1 MFLFVF
7 AVVMYTRSF
16 VRGLLFGVDR
26 GKVKA
31 CGEESFRVVQ
41 FLGSQD
47 FHGIFTRKTI
57 KKNIYKVVWS
67 HNSASFS
74 SLSTLSAHT
83 LRRRFN
89 TLSVKREF
97 REGEKEERFVYLLR
111 TIRLITTYKNSVV
124 GKECNPP
131 PLPPRLG

>member
-1 MFLFVF
+1 
-7 AVVMYTRSF
+7 
-16 VRGLLFGVDR
+16 
-26 GKVKA
+26 
-31 CGEESFRVVQ
+31 
-41 FLGSQD
+41 
-47 FHGIFTRKTI
+47 
-57 KKNIYKVVWS
+57 VWS

-111 TIRLITTYKNSVV
+111 TLRIITTHTKNRVV
-124 GKECNPP
+124 LLVKNAT
-131 PLPPRLG
+131 LLLFLVRDKNT

>member
-1 MFLFVF
+1 LQAQKREREFFF
-7 AVVMYTRSF
+7 SDNTNR
-16 VRGLLFGVDR
+16 R
-26 GKVKA
+26 
-31 CGEESFRVVQ
+31 E
-41 FLGSQD
+41 
-47 FHGIFTRKTI
+47 
-57 KKNIYKVVWS
+57 IYKVVWS

-111 TIRLITTYKNSVV
+111 TIRIITTYKNSVV

-131 PLPPRLG
+131 PLPRLG

>member
-1 MFLFVF
+1 MTERLQQFNEGHSLNPSPNLSLTSSYSPNGTTFGDPLRFL
-7 AVVMYTRSF
+7 R
-16 VRGLLFGVDR
+16 
-26 GKVKA
+26 
-31 CGEESFRVVQ
+31 
-41 FLGSQD
+41 SQD

-111 TIRLITTYKNSVV
+111 TIRILTTHKNSVV